1 MPEPRNTSESLGL
14 KIALIFLAGLAN
26 ILLGIVLVTVNDVR
40 TQNVELNARLNRLE
54 ITIATDYVRKSD
66 LREIVTGLA
75 EATKS
80 DKLSSGFFSWH
91 TFAPLPIPI
100 SSGPLPKNPRIK
112 SASLI
117 WRTFSI
123 FSPLW

>member
-80 DKLSSGFFSWH
+80 DKL
-91 TFAPLPIPI
+91 
-100 SSGPLPKNPRIK
+100 
-112 SASLI
+112 
-117 WRTFSI
+117 
-123 FSPLW
+123 